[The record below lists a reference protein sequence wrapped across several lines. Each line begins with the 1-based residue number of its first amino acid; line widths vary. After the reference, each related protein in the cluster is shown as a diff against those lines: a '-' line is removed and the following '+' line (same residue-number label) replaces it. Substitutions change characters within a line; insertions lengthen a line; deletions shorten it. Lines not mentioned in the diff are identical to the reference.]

1 MLWYWT
7 LNYRVYWNS
16 PNFGLRLHQ
25 QIPTM
30 ELQATMGYV
39 GKVLFRYLGLLLHVC
54 CQVRIWHLYWCP
66 SCVRCLA
73 LRASE
78 TAVFD
83 CAAVCAL
90 RSLFAQ
96 MSPREFIVGCKL
108 CRLSAIILFSL
119 FSTLSGISPANRSRY
134 RPKSVHMHRQGPT
147 TFTKFWARSAKW
159 GRNEGSKVSP
169 MPVFLSAIRDHFSA
183 TSQRLIFA
191 KFGHGTWIVVET
203 QILDKFMKSFHS
215 GVICPQN
222 PKLWGGQTGT
232 SLIVCYRSRDALQ
245 RDTVYSTFYS
255 PRAREFPISVNF
267 FVGRTVAEL
276 RGFKVAQFSDFG
288 LFSPYK
294 TPKTYLPV
302 TSLQPR
308 GYIAK
313 WFRFLCDSRRSKGVP
328 SGSGVFMWLLAGE
341 LGTPQTCPNFRL

>member
-39 GKVLFRYLGLLLHVC
+39 GKVLFRYLRLLLHVC

-222 PKLWGGQTGT
+222 PKLWGGQTDT
-232 SLIVCYRSRDALQ
+232 SL
-245 RDTVYSTFYS
+245 
-255 PRAREFPISVNF
+255 RAAGYTGQGIHCREILFILHVVVQEPGSLRYQVNF
-267 FVGRTVAEL
+267 SVGRTVAEL

-288 LFSPYK
+288 LFSP
-294 TPKTYLPV
+294 
-302 TSLQPR
+302 
-308 GYIAK
+308 
-313 WFRFLCDSRRSKGVP
+313 
-328 SGSGVFMWLLAGE
+328 
-341 LGTPQTCPNFRL
+341 N